1 MSSTTA
7 SEITAKKLYCT
18 FAETRPMSKNDFT
31 KCCMT
36 RFPAPVLAQ
45 PAKPIDDIDES
56 IRTLA
61 GTMIDIMLQSKG
73 IGLAGPQAGMNL
85 RIFVVSLDG
94 TKENAKVY
102 INPKIETS
110 GSFVDIEEGCLSLPG
125 VSAKIKRFKQCSVTA
140 TDLDG
145 NTFTEEAEGLAA
157 RAFQHEFDHL
167 EGMLIKDRMTT
178 VQSIAARK
186 IIKQLREEYNEKNET

>member
-1 MSSTTA
+1 MP
-7 SEITAKKLYCT
+7 E
-18 FAETRPMSKNDFT
+18 NDFS
-31 KCCMT
+31 KCCIT
-36 RFPAPVLAQ
+36 HFPAPVLAQ

-61 GTMIDIMLQSKG
+61 DRMIDIMLETKG
-73 IGLAGPQAGMNL
+73 LGLAGPQAGVNL

-110 GSFVDIEEGCLSLPG
+110 GSLVDFEEGCLSLPG

-145 NTFTEEAEGLAA
+145 NTFTEHAEGLLA
-157 RAFQHEFDHL
+157 RAFQHESDHL
-167 EGMLIKDRMTT
+167 EGMLIKDRMTR

-186 IIKQLREEYNEKNET
+186 LIKKLRENYNEKNEA